1 MVDSIFELNEIK
13 QNFKPDIENKIQY
26 GEVNTPFSL
35 IEEILSV
42 IPSYFFQDTTK
53 KWLDP
58 ACGCG
63 YFTMVLCNKLMN
75 GLKYK
80 IPNREKRKKH
90 ILENMIYM
98 CEINKDNIN
107 TLKNTF
113 GVNANIIHQDFL
125 STMNENNNK
134 QFFDVII
141 GNPPYNSN
149 GLKKVPTNSKLLK
162 KQDGETQWIEF
173 VKHSMSLLKENGY
186 LNMIIPAIWMKPDK
200 ANMYEYLTQYR
211 IHKIKAFSN
220 TETKKIF
227 KNQAQTPTCY
237 FLLEKKERE
246 HSDIYLYDRII
257 DSYIPYQLSYQTPIP
272 LCGVSIVNK
281 LIHFVKKYGSL
292 EPIKTNLPNKQ
303 TFISHVQDKKH
314 MYPNIRTCILESKIQ
329 PKLIIDY
336 SSKPCKYYG
345 EKKLVLANKMYG
357 MPYFDKK
364 GDYGISNRDNYV
376 FLDYQDEEFE
386 ILKQFLSTK
395 TILFIYDTTRY
406 RMRYLEKYAFKFI
419 PDITRMIYY
428 FKYAKIENKDNIKI
442 NDNYLKNVFGFTQK
456 EYETI
461 QNANKKYD
469 NLK

>member
-1 MVDSIFELNEIK
+1 
-13 QNFKPDIENKIQY
+13 
-26 GEVNTPFSL
+26 
-35 IEEILSV
+35 
-42 IPSYFFQDTTK
+42 
-53 KWLDP
+53 
-58 ACGCG
+58 
-63 YFTMVLCNKLMN
+63 MN
-75 GLKYK
+75 GLKHK

-134 QFFDVII
+134 QFYDVII

-162 KQDGETQWIEF
+162 KHDGETRWIEF

-237 FLLEKKERE
+237 FLLEKRERE
-246 HSDIYLYDRII
+246 HSDIYLYDKLR
-257 DSYIPYQLSYQTPIP
+257 DSYIPYHLSYQTPIP

-281 LIHFVKKYGSL
+281 LIHFVEKYGSL

-303 TFISHVQDKKH
+303 TLISQVKDKKH

-336 SSKPCKYYG
+336 SSKPCKYNG
-345 EKKLVLANKMYG
+345 KKKLVLANKMYG
-357 MPYFDKK
+357 IPYFDKK

-419 PDITRMIYY
+419 PDITRMISY
-428 FKYAKIENKDNIKI
+428 FKYDKIENKDNIKI
-442 NDNYLKNVFGFTQK
+442 DDNYLKNVFGFTQL